1 MRIIHTGELRGFSVG
16 ERFLM
21 FLFAVLPGNH
31 TIDCVADYARAISGR
46 PPNMPVLRETIRTLL
61 AEEIFEEGTAARG
74 VQGHAYRL
82 TISCSWKSL
91 QLLAADATKHN
102 WWPTPAVISGGLAGA
117 WLGAELAYGV
127 RNFVEPMQVWQV
139 AESMRALLTDD
150 VCGAYGLPPGARYPL
165 PAAHWTAIERV
176 LDLLDPVE
184 PAPSGPFPPKSAE
197 LMVPALLELS
207 FLRGVNVQPALE
219 AVRTLL
225 AAPGVRPST
234 ALFCAYGALCVWT
247 GRRDL
252 LTGLVRVVPAGSP
265 GEHFAAL
272 CLDVFEGRFEEAER
286 AFTSG
291 WDGFRGVL
299 PTDVSTPVC
308 LLGIA
313 LALRVEAPLA
323 RVAKYAGELKREP
336 ELLNWHP
343 AGRSAFRD
351 VLRRRNELVDRLMCA
366 AAPNWRAQPKSLPS
380 FVDQLLVPKR
390 AYAAGYPTLAI
401 IYAAEILRADP
412 ETPHVD
418 EFCELLTKNGAVSL
432 TKGVAREPEWRVALR
447 ALDACL
453 PAKGAQDKAEQTL
466 KGAIA
471 WNFELSTAPRTGGEM
486 LYSCVRL
493 EPAYRG
499 PRAAE
504 DGRDDRR
511 LTLKGLAAAKYR
523 ACLTSVDAEVLQ
535 ELQRAG
541 YNARVPYSVPEAAL
555 ELLCGHPRLTA
566 SVLGGTAEESE
577 LRAITLTRQLCE
589 MTTATDD
596 AGGLRLTLP
605 KWIYETPQTGYAI
618 RRAEGE
624 GYLYHPLPKRVRD
637 VVAVFAAQAEDGKL
651 TIPKEALAEAK
662 GILVRL
668 AGVMSLGG
676 TLAVE
681 GGGDFRRVAGDPTP
695 HVRLVYA
702 NDALSLALVVEPLP
716 NRAVAACEPGV
727 GRTERLVQ
735 LRGGRTVLL
744 VRALEAET
752 AAAEPVRTALSAFDA
767 WATGKNRWLVTSA
780 EDSLEALR
788 TLREL
793 EGVKLDWPEGEK
805 IRVTRPSAGGVKIE
819 ASGTDWF
826 AVGGE
831 VTLDDGRVMALM
843 DLLSALENR
852 EGNYVRFG
860 ENDYVYLS
868 NELLR
873 RMEALATVV
882 TSSGGAEGKGVRNQV
897 SPAALP
903 MLEEVFGAGNEGLP
917 HLPEIL
923 SARVKSIQKAFAEKV
938 EAPRR
943 FKGNLRPYQ
952 ETGYAWLEHLAA
964 CGFGACLADDMGLG
978 KTVQII
984 ALLLRRTAEGASLV
998 VAPAS
1003 VCVNWIR
1010 EIERFAP
1017 TLRPVTLWGEKSLP
1031 QGLGAGDVVV
1041 ASYGLLVSR
1050 AEDFASVDWNGVVL
1064 DEAQAVK
1071 NAVTQRAHAAGRL
1084 RAKFRIA
1091 ATGTPV
1097 ENRLAEFWSIF
1108 SFLNPGLLGTQ
1119 REFEARFTEAGF
1131 ATKELKRIVEP
1142 FVLRRLKR
1150 DVLKELPEK
1159 TEVTLRVALGEDERL
1174 AYEACR
1180 RSALAG
1186 LRERG
1191 ETENRVSILAALMR
1205 LRRFCCHP
1213 SLVMPEMKASAK
1225 LDAVLELLGNLREGG
1240 HRALV
1245 FSQFVDYL
1253 AIVREAVEARGWSYR
1268 YLDGT
1273 TPQAERAASVDAFQ
1287 RGDGDFF
1294 LISLKAGGTGLNLT
1308 AANYVLLL
1316 DPWWNPAVEDQAAD
1330 RAHRIGQKLPVTV
1343 YRVVAENT
1351 VEDRILDLH
1360 GDKRAVSEDLLE
1372 SAKGTALTPETLMGL
1387 FGDDSSTSAI

>member
-46 PPNMPVLRETIRTLL
+46 MPNMAVLRETMRTLVG
-61 AEEIFEEGTAARG
+61 EEIFEEGTTARG

-82 TISCSWKSL
+82 TVSCSWKAL

-102 WWPTPAVISGGLAGA
+102 WWPTPAVISSGLAGA

-150 VCGAYGLPPGARYPL
+150 ACAAYGLPPGARYPL
-165 PAAHWTAIERV
+165 PAAHWTAIERIF
-176 LDLLDPVE
+176 DLLDPAE

-197 LMVPALLELS
+197 QMVPALLELA

-219 AVRTLL
+219 VVRSLL

-234 ALFCAYGALCVWT
+234 ALFCTYGALCVWT

-252 LTGLVRVVPAGSP
+252 LTGLAHVVPAGSP
-265 GEHFAAL
+265 GERFAAL
-272 CLDVFEGRFEEAER
+272 CLDAFEGRLEEAEH

-299 PTDVSTPVC
+299 PMDVSTPVC

-313 LALRVEAPLA
+313 LALRIDAPLA

-351 VLRRRNELVDRLMCA
+351 VLQRRNEFVDRLMCA

-390 AYAAGYPTLAI
+390 AYAAGYPTLAT
-401 IYAAEILRADP
+401 IYAAEIRRADP
-412 ETPHVD
+412 ETPHLD
-418 EFCELLTKNGAVSL
+418 AFFELLMKDGAVPVV
-432 TKGVAREPEWRVALR
+432 KNVAREPKWRVALR
-447 ALDACL
+447 ALDDCL
-453 PAKGAQDKAEQTL
+453 PAKGAQDRAEQTL
-466 KGAIA
+466 KGSIS
-471 WNFELSTAPRTGGEM
+471 WNVTLSGVSRAGEV

-511 LTLKGLAAAKYR
+511 LTLKGLSAAKYR

-541 YNARVPYSVPEAAL
+541 YNSRVVYSVPETAL
-555 ELLCGHPRLTA
+555 ELLCGHPQLTV

-577 LRAITLTRQLCE
+577 VRPMALTRQLCE
-589 MTTATDD
+589 MTTAMDD
-596 AGGLRLTLP
+596 VGGLRLSLP
-605 KWIYETPQTGYAI
+605 AWLFDTPQTAYAI
-618 RRAEGE
+618 RRTEGGE
-624 GYLYHPLPKRVRD
+624 YIYHPLPKRVRNI
-637 VVAVFAAQAEDGKL
+637 VEVFDSQTEDGVL
-651 TIPKEALAEAK
+651 SVPKEAMPEAK
-662 GILVRL
+662 GVLVRL

-681 GGGDFRRVAGDPTP
+681 GGGDFRRVAGDSTP

-727 GRTERLVQ
+727 GLAERLVQ

-744 VRALEAET
+744 VRALEAEI

-767 WATGKNRWLVTSA
+767 WATGKSRWLVTSA
-780 EDSLEALR
+780 EESLEALR

-805 IRVTRPSAGGVKIE
+805 IRVTRPSSGGMKIE

-826 AVGGE
+826 AVDGE
-831 VTLDDGRVMALM
+831 VALDDGRVMALM
-843 DLLSALENR
+843 DLLGALENR

-873 RMEALATVV
+873 RMESLSTVV
-882 TSSGGAEGKGVRNQV
+882 TSYGGAEGKTVRNQI

-903 MLEEVFGAGNEGLP
+903 MLEEVFAEGGEGLP
-917 HLPEIL
+917 ELPKIL
-923 SARVKSIQKAFAEKV
+923 SARAKSIKEAFAEKV

-943 FKGNLRPYQ
+943 FKGSLRPYQ
-952 ETGYAWLEHLAA
+952 EAGYAWLEHLAA

-984 ALLLRRTAEGASLV
+984 ALLLRRAAEGASLV

-1003 VCVNWIR
+1003 VCVNWVR

-1031 QGLGAGDVVV
+1031 QRLGAGDVVV

-1050 AEDFASVDWNGVVL
+1050 ADDFASADWNGVVL

-1071 NAVTQRAHAAGRL
+1071 NAVTQRAQAACRL

-1119 REFEARFTEAGF
+1119 REFEERFTEAGF
-1131 ATKELKRIVEP
+1131 ATKALKRIVEP

-1159 TEVTLRVALGEDERL
+1159 TEVTLRVALGEEERL

-1186 LRERG
+1186 LQERG
-1191 ETENRVSILAALMR
+1191 ETENRISILAALMR

-1213 SLVMPEMKASAK
+1213 SLVLPEMKASAK
-1225 LDAVLELLGNLREGG
+1225 LEAVLELLGNLREGG

-1253 AIVREAVEARGWSYR
+1253 AIVREAVEARGWSCR

-1330 RAHRIGQKLPVTV
+1330 RVHRIGQKLPVTV

-1387 FGDDSSTSAI
+1387 FEDDSTAPAI